1 MTKHRKRLELTF
13 KSSRG
18 EINKSS
24 VSHFLD
30 DLDPI
35 IFSEQL
41 SRIPV
46 LDTKETTLVSQRLCQ
61 SHCLKVDRIDTTRTK
76 LMDFNQ

>member
-1 MTKHRKRLELTF
+1 MTNHHKRLELTF

-18 EINKSS
+18 QVSKSR

-35 IFSEQL
+35 IFAEQL
-41 SRIPV
+41 SRIPM
-46 LDTKETTLVSQRLCQ
+46 LDTKDTTLVSQRLCQ
-61 SHCLKVDRIDTTRTK
+61 SHCLKVDRIDTTRIK
-76 LMDFNQ
+76 IMNINQ